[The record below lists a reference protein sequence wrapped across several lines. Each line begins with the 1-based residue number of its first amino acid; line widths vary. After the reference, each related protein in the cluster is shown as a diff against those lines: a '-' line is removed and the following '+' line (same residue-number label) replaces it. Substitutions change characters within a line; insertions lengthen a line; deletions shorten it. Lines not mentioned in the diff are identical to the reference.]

1 MTYAL
6 NVQLLTHR
14 TTCIPWLVDEN
25 QAQRSHC
32 FQHGKTQARS
42 VPRKGKD
49 DASKKQPAVMN
60 KRATKPETAGKSGD
74 ATSDGSIPPTLVGED
89 DTILLQ

>member
-60 KRATKPETAGKSGD
+60 KRATSENTNTRNCEKNSTN
-74 ATSDGSIPPTLVGED
+74 LVVS
-89 DTILLQ
+89 LNF